1 MSHHRGSGHFP
12 GGHHH
17 PLPRSQSEYH
27 HSSASSLTPASSSA
41 SSSARSSRVWE
52 NQQVLALLVSPS
64 FYGSLQEIIFFP
76 PAEAAVLLQCEL
88 YGSCRYIEFSFQC
101 LYNGLWNF
109 FVEKTCNSSIFS
121 STLLLLVKKFQEFK
135 KKTCLWLIFL
145 SKLARIIEF
154 DCTIFYVT
162 I

>member
-1 MSHHRGSGHFP
+1 MNWIRFQYRVEIKWKLPVEIFQWRLSWDTLSQHRLTDKLPRNKPRISSIRVKMSHHRGSGHLP

-64 FYGSLQEIIFFP
+64 FYRSPQDIIFFP
-76 PAEAAVLLQCEL
+76 LAEAAVLLECEL
-88 YGSCRYIEFSFQC
+88 QNSCRYIEFCF
-101 LYNGLWNF
+101 
-109 FVEKTCNSSIFS
+109 
-121 STLLLLVKKFQEFK
+121 
-135 KKTCLWLIFL
+135 
-145 SKLARIIEF
+145 
-154 DCTIFYVT
+154 
-162 I
+162 